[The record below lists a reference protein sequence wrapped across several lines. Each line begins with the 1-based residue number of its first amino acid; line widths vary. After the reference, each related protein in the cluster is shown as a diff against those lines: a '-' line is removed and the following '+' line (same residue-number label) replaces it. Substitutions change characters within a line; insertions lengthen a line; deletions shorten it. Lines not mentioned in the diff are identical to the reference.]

1 MKLLN
6 LILLLFCCYTS
17 SNIPFLHCLGSKSKM
32 KQDAITS
39 LVIFARSEAEYQRE
53 KQLRI
58 LKNQNFTL
66 FNNDELANLLK
77 KRETVNI
84 KKLTESLKNSTSI
97 HNSTLNETHRITNN
111 RSKTRTINHTKHPQ
125 QILNK
130 TKPIKSD
137 HIVRNSSKNN
147 LRKNVNKNTKENHV
161 KSEKNVKNASISSK
175 NSTLIKNSTNSTSI
189 LYNSHKMNNKSNITL
204 HPSVHNKK
212 LIML

>member
-17 SNIPFLHCLGSKSKM
+17 SNISFLLCLGLKSKM

-39 LVIFARSEAEYQRE
+39 LVIFARSQAEYQRE

-58 LKNQNFTL
+58 LRNQNFTL

-84 KKLTESLKNSTSI
+84 KELTESLKNSTSL
-97 HNSTLNETHRITNN
+97 HNSTFNETHKITNN
-111 RSKTRTINHTKHPQ
+111 RSKTRTYNNTKHPQ

-130 TKPIKSD
+130 TMEIKSY
-137 HIVRNSSKNN
+137 HIVRNSSNNN
-147 LRKNVNKNTKENHV
+147 LRKKEFNNKKENQV
-161 KSEKNVKNASISSK
+161 KNVSISSN
-175 NSTLIKNSTNSTSI
+175 NSTLLKNTSNRTSLPHNTKNI
-189 LYNSHKMNNKSNITL
+189 NNKTNFIL
-204 HPSVHNKK
+204 HPSVYNKK